1 MSILVSWMCQ
11 SSVIPCKQC
20 FSTLSLELGA
30 FELTPC
36 CQSWVII
43 LFTRIHK
50 SYIVKKK
57 IFPFLFHITLKTK
70 IIELCLNF
78 FLLFCMLL
86 VFILEEC
93 SLLSFSKM
101 SLFNQ
106 RTEDMRHVLFCL
118 LLMGVAFMILC
129 VSYFDPLGTQDIQG
143 IILEGYI
150 VFSHEKPLS
159 WLSWHLYLGTNVIL
173 LY

>member
-11 SSVIPCKQC
+11 SLVIPCKQC
-20 FSTLSLELGA
+20 FSTLSLKLGA

-36 CQSWVII
+36 CQSWVTI
-43 LFTRIHK
+43 LFTCIHK
-50 SYIVKKK
+50 SYRVN
-57 IFPFLFHITLKTK
+57 IFVFLFLFHITLKNK

-93 SLLSFSKM
+93 SFLSFSKM

-106 RTEDMRHVLFCL
+106 RTEDMRHVFFFL

-129 VSYFDPLGTQDIQG
+129 VSYFDRLGTQDIQG

-150 VFSHEKPLS
+150 VFSHEIPLS
-159 WLSWHLYLGTNVIL
+159 WLSLHLCLGTNVIF